1 MAEDSRIKT
10 ERNRVD
16 KQKSLKKK
24 NRENVQIKKLLK
36 LLKSCCGRTFVIRKC
51 IYLFLNSAE
60 DDHNEVVMCLL
71 TYHQQ
76 IN

>member
-10 ERNRVD
+10 ERNGVD

-36 LLKSCCGRTFVIRKC
+36 LLKSCC
-51 IYLFLNSAE
+51 
-60 DDHNEVVMCLL
+60 
-71 TYHQQ
+71 
-76 IN
+76 